1 MREKVMKSTASFILI
16 SLLLASIFAGAVSSA
31 GVGEVE
37 DGAEE
42 ERAHI
47 NIINAGLPTTS
58 FLNTQTPFLFM
69 PNDNSLSSKIDTV
82 QNDQPVF
89 LFSTTVTLTPV
100 ADATIDFI
108 SPNTNFGTQDTLEVQ
123 YQSSRQM
130 RRTLL
135 RFNLAA
141 AVPSD
146 AIIDLARLDLYLE
159 GSQGPDSINLV
170 AARLTEDWIESQVT
184 WNNRPATGDPVEA
197 TLVDTTVSPVR
208 VDVTDIV
215 RAWHN
220 VPHYGLEL
228 RGPEGETV
236 YNLIFGSRE
245 HGEMLPQ
252 LAVTYHLPSPTYT
265 FTGNVYQGSPR
276 LIPIRLPVASPLN
289 SGRMRMNGPRQDLRG
304 FGCSPLPPTTQALS
318 H

>member
-1 MREKVMKSTASFILI
+1 
-16 SLLLASIFAGAVSSA
+16 
-31 GVGEVE
+31 
-37 DGAEE
+37 
-42 ERAHI
+42 
-47 NIINAGLPTTS
+47 
-58 FLNTQTPFLFM
+58 
-69 PNDNSLSSKIDTV
+69 
-82 QNDQPVF
+82 
-89 LFSTTVTLTPV
+89 
-100 ADATIDFI
+100 
-108 SPNTNFGTQDTLEVQ
+108 
-123 YQSSRQM
+123 M

-304 FGCSPLPPTTQALS
+304 FGCSPLPPMTQALS